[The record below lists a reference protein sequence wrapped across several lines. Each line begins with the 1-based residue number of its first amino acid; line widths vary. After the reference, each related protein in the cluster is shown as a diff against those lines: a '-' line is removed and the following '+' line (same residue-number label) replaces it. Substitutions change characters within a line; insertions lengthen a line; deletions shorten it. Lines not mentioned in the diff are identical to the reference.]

1 MGWHERVR
9 GFAAGRVCHTDAMAS
24 SGKVE
29 LGYALSSEEH
39 APLDLVAHAR
49 RAEESGFT
57 FALVSDHFHPWIDA
71 QGQSPF
77 VWSVLGGIA
86 MQTERLRIGTGVTCP
101 MIRMH
106 PAIVAQAAATSAAML
121 PGRFFLGVGTG
132 ENLNEHVLGDRWP
145 PTFVRREM
153 LREAVEVMR
162 ELWQGEPD
170 EPPGDALHRRER
182 PALHAARGA
191 TGDHGRRERAE
202 GGRARRRDRRR
213 ARRDRPRPRARHDLR
228 QRGRQRQAEVRAADR
243 LLGRRTRTRRSRRR
257 TRSGRTRVCGERS
270 ARSCRSRAT
279 SSRRRRW

>member
-1 MGWHERVR
+1 
-9 GFAAGRVCHTDAMAS
+9 MAS
-24 SGKVE
+24 SEKVE

-170 EPPGDALHRRER
+170 EPPGDALHGRER

-191 TGDHGRRERAE
+191 AGDHGRRERAE

-213 ARRDRPRPRARHDLR
+213 ARRDRARPRARHDLR
-228 QRGRQRQAEVRAADR
+228 QRGRHRQAEVS
-243 LLGRRTRTRRSRRR
+243 RS
-257 TRSGRTRVCGERS
+257 
-270 ARSCRSRAT
+270 
-279 SSRRRRW
+279 